1 MKISMATPKL
11 FDCFLFWKELNA
23 LEIRLNELYE
33 VVDKFIIV
41 EFSKSHTGLSK
52 PFYLKDNLERFS
64 QFSDKMSVYS
74 LNYELH
80 DSNPLKIAHDQR
92 RILDEIIF
100 SLKPRPIDLILTSDS
115 DEIIK
120 ASILKN
126 IKLSGDENCN
136 VIFELNMFHNYLNNF
151 ISTWLRPR
159 LIVYKRFK
167 GFSFSYR
174 DIFIKTNAEFRRFK
188 FIPIMRINSFFSATK
203 LDVKI
208 GTWIGSSKNELKI
221 IKNAGWHF
229 TKLYP
234 IEDHYEHAK
243 NTPHTESLTKDLNLN
258 SIKLR
263 VHNNQTSYGPVLN
276 GTIISMDSSFPIYIL
291 ENINRFS
298 SYIVSP
304 GVK

>member
-74 LNYELH
+74 LNYELR

-100 SLKPRPIDLILTSDS
+100 SFKPSPIDLILTSDS
-115 DEIIK
+115 DEIVK

-136 VIFELNMFHNYLNNF
+136 LIFELNMFHNF
-151 ISTWLRPR
+151 
-159 LIVYKRFK
+159 
-167 GFSFSYR
+167 
-174 DIFIKTNAEFRRFK
+174 
-188 FIPIMRINSFFSATK
+188 
-203 LDVKI
+203 
-208 GTWIGSSKNELKI
+208 
-221 IKNAGWHF
+221 
-229 TKLYP
+229 
-234 IEDHYEHAK
+234 
-243 NTPHTESLTKDLNLN
+243 LNLN
-258 SIKLR
+258 KHR
-263 VHNNQTSYGPVLN
+263 
-276 GTIISMDSSFPIYIL
+276 
-291 ENINRFS
+291 
-298 SYIVSP
+298 
-304 GVK
+304 